1 MQMLQIKRFG
11 AAGVAALLA
20 CSSFAAQA
28 ATDGSFGATSQGT
41 VGISASVPS
50 RVQISKLTDVAFTNQ
65 DPASAASNAQNV
77 CVFSNTATKGYNIK
91 ATGSGTSSAFT
102 LANGGLTVPY
112 TVEWAQTTGQTSG
125 TSLTTNVALTGQ
137 TSLATTPGCSSGV
150 ATSASLVV
158 KMSTAALESMQ
169 SNTSYTGTLTLL
181 VGPE

>member
-1 MQMLQIKRFG
+1 MFKLKRFG
-11 AAGVAALLA
+11 AAGTFVLLA

-28 ATDGSFGATSQGT
+28 ASDGTLGATSQGT
-41 VGISASVPS
+41 VGLSASVPS

-65 DPASAASNAQNV
+65 DPGTAASNAQSV

-91 ATGSGTSSAFT
+91 ATGSGASSAFT
-102 LANGGLTVPY
+102 IANGALTAGY

-125 TSLTTNVALTGQ
+125 TALTTNVALTGQ
-137 TSLATTPGCSSGV
+137 TSLATTPTCSSGP

-158 KMSTAALESMQ
+158 KMSTAALQGMQ

>member
-1 MQMLQIKRFG
+1 
-11 AAGVAALLA
+11 VAALLA

-28 ATDGSFGATSQGT
+28 ATDGNFGATSQGT